1 MDIVNIK
8 KEHRLSFF
16 AAYSDYYTGH
26 KENI

>member
-16 AAYSDYYTGH
+16 AAYADYYTGH
-26 KENI
+26 KEDI